1 MLKFK
6 RSPENPIVAPNTDNP
21 WEAQAAFNGCP
32 VKDGSTYHLLFRALS
47 NKRNHHDIHMELST
61 IGYTKSRDGI
71 HFGEHKQVIVPEH
84 DWERYGCED
93 PRITKIDDTFYIFYT
108 ALSTFPF
115 TPGGIHIG
123 MAHTKNFRK
132 FEKHSVTP
140 FNSKAMTL
148 FPEKINGLYT
158 VLLTANTDIP
168 PSMMCLAQCRN
179 ISDLWSDSFWDDW
192 YRDIQHHR
200 LPLLRGQLDH
210 IEVGAPP
217 LKTKKGWLVLYSY
230 IQNYQTQNKI
240 FGIEAVLLDLKNP
253 AKIIGRITE
262 PLIEPKEYYEKFG
275 VIANITFPSGAL
287 IEGDNLNLYYGAAD
301 TVCAVASC
309 SLKELFTEFNYN
321 T

>member
-1 MLKFK
+1 MLTFK
-6 RSPENPIVAPNTDNP
+6 RSAANPIVAPDTNTP
-21 WEAQAAFNGCP
+21 WEALAAFNGCP
-32 VKDGSTYHLLFRALS
+32 VKQNHTYHLLYRALS
-47 NKRNHHDIHMELST
+47 EKVKHHDIHMELST

-71 HFGEHKQVIVPEH
+71 HFGEHRQIIIPQY
-84 DWERYGCED
+84 DWELYGCED
-93 PRITKIDDTFYIFYT
+93 PRVTAIGNTFYIFYT

-115 TPGGIHIG
+115 TPAGIHIG
-123 MAHTKNFRK
+123 MAITKDFKK

-148 FPEKINGLYT
+148 FPEKINGKYV

-168 PSMMCLAQCRN
+168 PSMICLAQCTN
-179 ISDLWSDSFWDDW
+179 ISDLWSLDFWDDW
-192 YRDIQHHR
+192 YRDIHQHR

-217 LKTKKGWLVLYSY
+217 MKTKKGWLVLYSY
-230 IQNYQTQNKI
+230 IQNYQTQNKT

-253 AKIIGRITE
+253 SKIIGKITE
-262 PLIEPKEYYEKFG
+262 PLIQPKEYYEKFG
-275 VIANITFPSGAL
+275 VIPNITFPSGAL
-287 IEGDNLNLYYGAAD
+287 IEGDTLNLYYGAAD

-309 SLKELFTEFNYN
+309 SIKDLLAEFSS